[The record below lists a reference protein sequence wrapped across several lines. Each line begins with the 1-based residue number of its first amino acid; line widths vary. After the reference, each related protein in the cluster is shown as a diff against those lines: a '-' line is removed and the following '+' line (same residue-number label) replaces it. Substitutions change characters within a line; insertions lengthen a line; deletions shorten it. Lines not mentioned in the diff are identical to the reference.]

1 MIRTLA
7 ATTVALVAYVTTQ
20 HPLAF
25 VALAVCAAVLAWV
38 GLRDEPEELAPYRY
52 PGGDR

>member
-1 MIRTLA
+1 MIRALA
-7 ATTVALVAYVTTQ
+7 VTSALTVAYVMTQ

-25 VALAVCAAVLAWV
+25 IALAVSAAVLAWI
-38 GLRDEPEELAPYRY
+38 GLAPEREELAEYRM